1 MNYPKVS
8 IIIPAYNLEGYIDK
22 CLESVCAQ
30 TLANDMEIIVVD
42 DGSTDNTPQTIDS
55 WADKEKRIKVIH
67 KKNEGV
73 SAARNDGIKIAQGEY
88 IFFFDGDDFMENYTC
103 ERLYKMAKEKSADS
117 VVYGY
122 YRYEDGKV
130 KETCPPLFE
139 KEIYQ
144 GEEIITK
151 MIPQFVGLSYDN
163 VNEWLQGK
171 KDALYVENPALWRI
185 MVSRKVIVDN
195 DLKFDTRLKVGE
207 DTVFISEYLSCAKKV
222 LVDFNSYYYLV
233 TRQTSTIFVY
243 ERKSMQKLQGKINL
257 LDGRLDLTDR
267 IKKRTGFDISDTWAG
282 TVVMSAVEAGFLMS
296 AQNGEHSLSKRYR
309 AYKNYVT
316 DERVKK
322 IVDGFELGKAGATN
336 DLMSHICLIIHPDG
350 LRLSSEGDT
359 VKDLCHRILCRGY
372 RFRENTDKKGT
383 LTGNIHIDNS
393 QSLDFFYVSFYPG
406 AISVP
411 PLLRKYGIVGLHY
424 TGNYCKNIICS
435 PKITFRSL
443 ERGLSCH

>member
-30 TLANDMEIIVVD
+30 TLADDMEIIVVD

-322 IVDGFELGKAGATN
+322 IVNGFELGKAGGIKKIPFLLLKHKCYMVLFTAIMA
-336 DLMSHICLIIHPDG
+336 LG
-350 LRLSSEGDT
+350 L
-359 VKDLCHRILCRGY
+359 V
-372 RFRENTDKKGT
+372 
-383 LTGNIHIDNS
+383 
-393 QSLDFFYVSFYPG
+393 
-406 AISVP
+406 
-411 PLLRKYGIVGLHY
+411 HY
-424 TGNYCKNIICS
+424 EFN
-435 PKITFRSL
+435 RA
-443 ERGLSCH
+443 